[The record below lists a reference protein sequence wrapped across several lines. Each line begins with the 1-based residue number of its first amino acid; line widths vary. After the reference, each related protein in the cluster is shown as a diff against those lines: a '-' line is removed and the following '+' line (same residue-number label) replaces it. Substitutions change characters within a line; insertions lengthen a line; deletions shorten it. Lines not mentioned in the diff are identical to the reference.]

1 MTASLLFPQ
10 LASGKIIKIKGFPRD
25 KKVRLFWAT
34 VSTNRTEYIATNDL
48 NYQSTDDVEFEIQ
61 TRWKIEEFHR
71 EIKQLTGLEFCQC
84 RRATIQKNHIACAML
99 VWNHLKK
106 MANVM
111 GKTIYQLKHQLSSKY
126 LVCELKYPTIK
137 MTVV

>member
-1 MTASLLFPQ
+1 VFPQ
-10 LASGKIIKIKGFPRD
+10 TSA
-25 KKVRLFWAT
+25 
-34 VSTNRTEYIATNDL
+34 EYIATNDL
-48 NYQSTDDVEFEIQ
+48 SCQSTDDVEFEIQ

-84 RRATIQKNHIACAML
+84 RRGKIQKNHIACAML

-106 MANVM
+106 IANNL
-111 GKTIYQLKHQLSSKY
+111 GKTIDQLKHQLSSKY
-126 LVCELKYPTIK
+126 LVSELKYPTIK

>member
-1 MTASLLFPQ
+1 M
-10 LASGKIIKIKGFPRD
+10 R
-25 KKVRLFWAT
+25 AT

-48 NYQSTDDVEFEIQ
+48 SYQSTDDVELEIK

-84 RRATIQKNHIACAML
+84 RRAKIQKNHIACAML

-106 MANVM
+106 MATVRWN
-111 GKTIYQLKHQLSSKY
+111 YYLSTETS
-126 LVCELKYPTIK
+126 III
-137 MTVV
+137 